1 MNKSKILNDKVIEK
15 INAVIQELRNI
26 KIETDQ
32 DKVSIESRIA
42 VLEWLKSG
50 RSGHL
55 KVN

>member
-15 INAVIQELRNI
+15 INAVIQELRSI

-55 KVN
+55 KVD

>member
-32 DKVSIESRIA
+32 DKISIESRIA

-55 KVN
+55 KVD